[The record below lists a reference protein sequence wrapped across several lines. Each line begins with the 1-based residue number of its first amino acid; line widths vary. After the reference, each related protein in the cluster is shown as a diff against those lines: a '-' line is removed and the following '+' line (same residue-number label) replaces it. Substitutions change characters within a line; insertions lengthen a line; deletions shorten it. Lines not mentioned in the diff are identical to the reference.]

1 LQGEEK
7 MFLAQ
12 SFKKVLKQTF
22 QEQKNTKK
30 GEDDLF
36 QRLRKVKQ
44 HCGLDPNDTSSDP
57 AFHSLMGNTWHGMF
71 PGDD

>member
-1 LQGEEK
+1 

-36 QRLRKVKQ
+36 RWMEDIERG
-44 HCGLDPNDTSSDP
+44 CGLDPNNTATAP
-57 AFHSLMGNTWHGMF
+57 AFHHLIGNSWHYVL
-71 PGDD
+71 GDD